1 MLRSRSIV
9 KSVLSLGILFLMV
22 AHASQIFAQEGIIS
36 SVYIAERTA
45 LQKMQA
51 ARKAGNEEEVQRLSA
66 EIKELVNQKKS
77 WANDLLTLTE
87 SSIAKIQSENT
98 PDLSEEQR
106 VALLRRIEEKK
117 SQKRLLE
124 LQLEENK
131 WDCFI
136 QIQKKREFIK
146 EWEAHLKS
154 IHEFAAGEI
163 KRTEEAVAGW
173 QKDLE
178 RLSAEHAGELANGEV
193 DLRGAHLG

>member
-9 KSVLSLGILFLMV
+9 KSVLSIGILFLMV

-146 EWEAHLKS
+146 E
-154 IHEFAAGEI
+154 
-163 KRTEEAVAGW
+163 
-173 QKDLE
+173 
-178 RLSAEHAGELANGEV
+178 
-193 DLRGAHLG
+193 